1 MSNMNRLEFLR
12 CVGAAGA
19 SALLAPLA
27 ATADTRAPRR
37 PNILWLSCEDMSAHL
52 GCYGDPLAHTPTLDQ
67 FARDGIRFTHCFTA
81 APVCAPNRSCIITGV
96 YPTTLG
102 AHQMRAG
109 GEGTMTSSMPAL
121 PSEIR
126 CFTEYLRDAG
136 YYCSNNSKEDYN
148 FVTPKSAW
156 DDSSNKAHWRN
167 RPSADQPFFAVFNY
181 TGTHESGG
189 WLNDEAFAERT
200 SRLTLEQRQDR
211 AKMQIP
217 PYHPDTPVVRENWA
231 RHYERI
237 TALDYWVADHLAQ
250 LKKDGLED
258 YTIVFFWSDHGDG
271 LPRGKRWLYDS
282 GTHVPVM
289 VRFPKALQTERSL
302 QPGTVD
308 SRLISSIDFAP
319 TVLKLLG
326 LRIPEYMQGQPFF
339 GLNQPKPRKYVFGIR
354 DRMDE
359 RYDIIRSVRDRRYR
373 YIRNYEPF
381 KPYGQY
387 LTYGEQSPIMQE
399 LRRLEKEGALTGA
412 TQWVAAKNKPVE
424 ELYDSLA
431 DPHEITNLANDPEH
445 QDALK
450 RLRGVHEKWVR
461 DTDDLGLI
469 PEEQLVLLGMQYGS
483 RYAIARQSE
492 IKKSGFLKRLREIA
506 VLAVGPETRDLSG
519 FLESLNAAEPSIRY
533 WAVVGLALSGDHSET
548 VIDELRKATTDPSGT
563 VRVAAAKALL
573 ESDLH
578 AEHAFNTLKA
588 ALTDDDEW
596 VRLRAALAFD
606 ELGEKARP
614 AIPELRKALEDAH
627 NKYVVR
633 VANHALNS
641 LEGTNNKVQ

>member
-1 MSNMNRLEFLR
+1 MSNMNRSEFLR
-12 CVGAAGA
+12 CAGAAGA

-27 ATADTRAPRR
+27 ANADTGATHR

-102 AHQMRAG
+102 THQMRAG
-109 GEGTMTSSMPAL
+109 GEGTMTSSMPPL
-121 PSEIR
+121 PNEVR

-148 FVTPKSAW
+148 FVTPKTAW

-189 WLNDEAFAERT
+189 WLGDEAFAERT
-200 SRLTLEQRQDR
+200 SRLTPAQRQDR
-211 AKMQIP
+211 SRMNLP

-231 RHYERI
+231 RYYERI

-250 LKKDGLED
+250 LREDGLED
-258 YTIVFFWSDHGDG
+258 NTIVFFWSDHGDG

-282 GTHVPVM
+282 GTHVPLM
-289 VRFPKALQTERSL
+289 AQFPKRLRTVQSL

-308 SRLISSIDFAP
+308 DRLISSIDFAP
-319 TVLKLLG
+319 TVLNLLG

-339 GLNQPKPRKYVFGIR
+339 GPDQPPPRRYVFGVR
-354 DRMDE
+354 NRMDE
-359 RYDIIRSVRDRRYR
+359 RYDVIRSVRDRRYR

-387 LTYGEQSPIMQE
+387 QNYGEQSPIMQE
-399 LRRLEKEGALTGA
+399 LRRLEAEGALTGA
-412 TQWVAAKNKPVE
+412 TQWIAKKIKPVE
-424 ELYDSLA
+424 ELYDSQA
-431 DPHEITNLANDPEH
+431 DPHELANLAKEPEH
-445 QDALK
+445 KDTLK

-461 DTDDLGLI
+461 DTNDLGLI
-469 PEEQLVLLGMQYGS
+469 PEEQLVLLGTKYGS
-483 RYAIARQSE
+483 RYAIARHSE
-492 IKKSGFLKRLREIA
+492 IKESGFLQRLRDVA
-506 VLAVGPETRDLSG
+506 VRAVDSETRDTSG
-519 FLESLNAAEPSIRY
+519 LLESLHAAEPSIRY
-533 WAVVGLALSGDHSET
+533 WAVVGLALSGDRGET
-548 VIDELRKATTDPSGT
+548 VIHKLHEATTDASGT

-573 ESDLH
+573 EAGLH
-578 AEHAFNTLKA
+578 AEHALNTIKA
-588 ALTDDDEW
+588 ALADEDEW

-614 AIPELRKALEDAH
+614 AIPQLRTALADPH